1 MLLRWGGNGGIIFK
15 RVKIDDENIITDYI
29 DEFIRY
35 GSVINGLSGATSCK
49 NFQELYKKLQLPIN

>member
-1 MLLRWGGNGGIIFK
+1 MEELYLREI
-15 RVKIDDENIITDYI
+15 KIDDENIITDYI
-29 DEFIRY
+29 AEFIRY